1 MSYFVLYCLNMEK
14 QQILIFFFFLRSLSG
29 EENPLLFSISID
41 STLILAGTLLIA
53 LHGLFNCI
61 FINIPF

>member
-1 MSYFVLYCLNMEK
+1 MGK
-14 QQILIFFFFLRSLSG
+14 QQFLLLFLRPLSR

-41 STLILAGTLLIA
+41 NTLILAGTQLIA
-53 LHGLFNCI
+53 LHGLFNFV